1 MTQIAESISPLELG
15 TADMKS
21 FQQFLSESI
30 TINGDF
36 NGTLNVGGSQPEQ
49 ASESFYADVMWEG
62 KLYRLEVEG
71 SMMNKNELAEQ
82 LQGEYPGAIVHQ
94 IYPSTEKSLNIK
106 STQRYQPERM
116 SWSD

>member
-1 MTQIAESISPLELG
+1 
-15 TADMKS
+15 MKS

-36 NGTLNVGGSQPEQ
+36 NGTLNVGGSQPEPAQ
-49 ASESFYADVMWEG
+49 ESFFADVMWEG

-71 SMMNKNELAEQ
+71 KMLSKNELAEQ
-82 LQGEYPGAIVHQ
+82 IQGEYPGAIVHNV
-94 IYPSTEKSLNIK
+94 YPSEVNTSRIK
-106 STQRYQPERM
+106 NAQRYQPERL